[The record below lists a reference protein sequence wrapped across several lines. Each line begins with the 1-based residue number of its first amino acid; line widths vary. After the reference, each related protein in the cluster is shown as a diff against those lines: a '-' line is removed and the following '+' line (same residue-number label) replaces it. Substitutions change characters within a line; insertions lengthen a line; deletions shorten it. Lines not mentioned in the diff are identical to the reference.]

1 MSLYDDVDTKQVS
14 EWSSG
19 FSKLMPQLA
28 LNKIQQPKKP
38 NLLTPV
44 INLKPKIVDE
54 SKPKEIIKPRI
65 IQSQPLTP
73 IIPQS
78 SQSSEFDEFL
88 AIQDEYNPSI
98 PNEYEKIVKERRENN
113 KKEDRKRHRSKSP
126 RKSGFGKRRSS
137 EDEEFRPAMN
147 QSSRTGTAIAPP
159 KSLQEG
165 STIIDI
171 PNISAQYG
179 ASKVAAKIMAKYGF
193 KDGQGL
199 GKQEQGIST
208 ALIVEKTSKRGGR
221 IINEKE
227 IKEVL
232 PVIAQTAQPS
242 TQQPQFGASDQS
254 ITDMLKSPS
263 KVILL
268 RNMVGPGE
276 VDDELE
282 PEVKDECTTKYGEV
296 ITVHIMEMPN
306 QIPEETVRIFVEFS
320 RLECAIKAL
329 LDLNGRFFGGRQV
342 RCRFY
347 SCEKYENFIFDE

>member
-19 FSKLMPQLA
+19 INKLMPQPA

-44 INLKPKIVDE
+44 VSLKPKIVDE
-54 SKPKEIIKPRI
+54 VKPKEIIKPRI

-73 IIPQS
+73 IIPQN

-88 AIQDEYNPSI
+88 AIQDEYNPAI
-98 PNEYEKIVKERRENN
+98 PNEYEKIVKERREKN
-113 KKEDRKRHRSKSP
+113 KKEDRKRHRSQSP

-137 EDEEFRPAMN
+137 EDEEFRPSMN
-147 QSSRTGTAIAPP
+147 QSSRAGTAIAPP

-179 ASKVAAKIMAKYGF
+179 ASAVAAKIMAKYGF

-208 ALIVEKTSKRGGR
+208 ALQVEKTSKRGGR

-227 IKEVL
+227 MKEV
-232 PVIAQTAQPS
+232 PSVPAQSAQPS
-242 TQQPQFGASDQS
+242 TQGAVLPSEQT
-254 ITDMLKSPS
+254 ITEMLKNPS

-306 QIPEETVRIFVEFS
+306 QIPEETVRIFVEFA

-347 SCEKYENFIFDE
+347 SSEKYENFIFDQ